1 MLHVTDLSF
10 RHGERVLF
18 DRAGAAISDG
28 WKVGLVGRNGAGK
41 STLLK
46 LIQGEYEA
54 DLPAVGEGR
63 GRAVEQDAL
72 AVAKGQ
78 VVDVQHEAGA
88 CSTRNGRKPRRMA
101 ALPASYPA
109 SISPAHAALCTET
122 EG

>member
-54 DLPAVGEGR
+54 DGGDGDRLFLFGHRDRRLTGRPAQQKSGPVGPLF
-63 GRAVEQDAL
+63 A
-72 AVAKGQ
+72 
-78 VVDVQHEAGA
+78 
-88 CSTRNGRKPRRMA
+88 
-101 ALPASYPA
+101 
-109 SISPAHAALCTET
+109 
-122 EG
+122 